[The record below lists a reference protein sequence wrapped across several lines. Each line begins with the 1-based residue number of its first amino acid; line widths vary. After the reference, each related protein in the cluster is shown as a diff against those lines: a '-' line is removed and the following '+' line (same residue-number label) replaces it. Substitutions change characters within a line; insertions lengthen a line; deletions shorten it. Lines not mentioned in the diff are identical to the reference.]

1 MKRPRLWPDT
11 LFMRMFLL
19 IAGLLVLSQI
29 AVYWFFNI
37 YQLNPRAEML
47 ARQWAQT
54 LTIVAALQ
62 PAQVDALRDRLQ
74 QEGMSLSPTAA
85 IQGHSPKA
93 ALLHA
98 TLVRMRQ
105 LLSPQAELLV
115 DYPHGRIWLRLS
127 PASPLAVGVA
137 LPAPAAL
144 PLPWLKLAA
153 IVLLSLLG
161 AFLTVRQ
168 VARPLTRLMNSVESM
183 GREDPP
189 PTVPETGP
197 ADVRRLATR
206 FNQLLRDL
214 YQLWKERE
222 LVLVGVSHDLR
233 TPLTRLRLAAEFLP
247 SDSEARGEIVANVRE
262 MDGVIA
268 QFLDYARSG
277 REEELEPGDL
287 AQLLQELVER
297 YHDQTE
303 LILHLPREPLPTVA
317 FQPIGLARAVQNLM
331 ENAMRHGAG
340 PIDIRAERRP
350 GAILVT
356 VRDHGSGIPEAI
368 LPRIRAPFA
377 QAGQGGGIGLG
388 LAIVERIISRHG
400 GHLSLRNTPD
410 GGLEAT
416 LDLPC
421 PRP

>member
-1 MKRPRLWPDT
+1 MKYPRLWPDT

-62 PAQVDALRDRLQ
+62 PGQVDALRDRLQ
-74 QEGMSLSPTAA
+74 QEGMTLSPAA
-85 IQGHSPKA
+85 AVQGHSPKVA
-93 ALLHA
+93 VLHT
-98 TLVRMRQ
+98 TLIRMRQ
-105 LLSPQAELLV
+105 LLGPQADLLV
-115 DYPHGRIWLRLS
+115 DDAHGRIWLRFS

-168 VARPLTRLMNSVESM
+168 VARPLTRLMNSVERM

-247 SDSEARGEIVANVRE
+247 PDSETRGEIVANVRE

-277 REEELEPGDL
+277 REEGLEPGDL

-297 YHDQTE
+297 YHDQTGVT
-303 LILHLPREPLPTVA
+303 LDLPREPLPTVA
-317 FQPIGLARAVQNLM
+317 FQPIGLARAVQNLI
-331 ENAMRHGAG
+331 ENALRHGAG

-350 GAILVT
+350 GEVLIT
-356 VRDHGSGIPEAI
+356 VRDHGPGIPEAI

-400 GHLSLRNTPD
+400 GYLALRNTPD

-416 LDLPC
+416 LHLSC